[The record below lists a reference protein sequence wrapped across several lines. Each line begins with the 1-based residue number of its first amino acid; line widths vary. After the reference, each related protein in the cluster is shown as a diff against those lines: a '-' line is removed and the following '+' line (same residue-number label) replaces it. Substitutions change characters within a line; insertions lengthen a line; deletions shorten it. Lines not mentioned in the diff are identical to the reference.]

1 MGWIAKQIRYFAETM
16 KIATTRDSDIKLFK
30 EIEDSHIKYPYEL
43 PTHVSYNNCGKD
55 KRNGC
60 GLAYCMKSEYKTY
73 CKEFVFEKVNTA
85 GGEDVRRTVNVV
97 SANCKNIPQAFA
109 CPKCFY
115 NEAVKAVIK
124 RVPHI
129 SIDLV
134 MRIKGQDVSKINL
147 LGVLSSTNSAMPSP
161 ENKYILGIV
170 MQTEK
175 KENYLVAHEAGE
187 ELYLRIK
194 ERSPMAGALP
204 SAGGYIIDRSFAHN
218 NLHEDFDFRAY
229 PIDSIFYVTEDGDKE
244 NLYLFNKLQVDT
256 GFEIHEKI
264 LKNNFTIQN
273 DIKES
278 KPLQNP
284 PKSVKNDKKPESFE
298 LPFSGFFSRFKNF
311 GFGRNFV
318 KILALAALL
327 GFAFIFIKRTK
338 NNKVHN
344 KIKVL

>member
-16 KIATTRDSDIKLFK
+16 RVATTKDSDIKLFK

-43 PTHVSYNNCGKD
+43 PTHISYNNCGKD

-73 CKEFVFEKVNTA
+73 CKGFVFEKVNTA

-97 SANCKNIPQAFA
+97 SSNCKNIPQAFA

-115 NEAVKAVIK
+115 NESIKAVIK

-134 MRIKGQDVSKINL
+134 IRIKGQDVSKINL
-147 LGVLSSTNSAMPSP
+147 LGVLSSAMPSS

-170 MQTEK
+170 MQSEK
-175 KENYLVAHEAGE
+175 KENYLVAHEGGE

-194 ERSPMAGALP
+194 EQSPMTGVP
-204 SAGGYIIDRSFAHN
+204 SGVGGYIIDRSFAHK
-218 NLHEDFDFRAY
+218 NLHEDFDFKAY
-229 PIDSIFYVTEDGDKE
+229 PIESIFYVTEDGDKE
-244 NLYLFNKLQVDT
+244 NLYLFNKSQVDT
-256 GFEIHEKI
+256 GFEVHEKI

-278 KPLQNP
+278 KLTSNP
-284 PKSVKNDKKPESFE
+284 PKSVKNAKKPESFD
-298 LPFSGFFSRFKNF
+298 LPFSGLFSRFKNF
-311 GFGRNFV
+311 GFGKNFV
-318 KILALAALL
+318 KVLALTALL
-327 GFAFIFIKRTK
+327 GFALIFIKRSK
-338 NNKVHN
+338 NNKVHD